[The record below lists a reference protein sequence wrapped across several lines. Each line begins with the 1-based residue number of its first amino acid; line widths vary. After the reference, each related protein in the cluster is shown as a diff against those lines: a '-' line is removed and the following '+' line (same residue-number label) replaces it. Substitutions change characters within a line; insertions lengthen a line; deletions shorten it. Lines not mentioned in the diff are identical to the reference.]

1 MMKLPWFC
9 HQHKYGK
16 TEQDDLLQQ
25 SRFFVLCPFWRCGH
39 SRQLAG
45 LISVLE
51 KPLRYTVAGSAF
63 ISIFLMPALAPST
76 PTTSDGS
83 DTKNHR
89 LQRSLQR
96 TTALTP
102 NAQRTEQSS
111 AARMMAKLESKLA
124 FATLVISGELS
135 GLSTDGLIG
144 EDGRDM
150 FRDSNNLLQ

>member
-1 MMKLPWFC
+1 
-9 HQHKYGK
+9 
-16 TEQDDLLQQ
+16 
-25 SRFFVLCPFWRCGH
+25 
-39 SRQLAG
+39 
-45 LISVLE
+45 
-51 KPLRYTVAGSAF
+51 
-63 ISIFLMPALAPST
+63 MPVLAPST

-83 DTKNHR
+83 DTKSHR

-150 FRDSNNLLQ
+150 FRDSNNLLQWTEDARPAMLCILLEKRTSNCIETRTGSRKNGVENHEVSSLRIRYSESLGKCYRRSRV